1 MKGERKR
8 LGPSCGR
15 MTSIHIAPDGKE
27 PIAGRKCG
35 LGGHRGLDLQCLAS
49 SLAGASRGGRGG
61 PLPLAITLPCILCT
75 VPGMCE
81 SARTVQDGRHGAAA
95 QWRHAEYSVRTGPER
110 PRAGHARTRTP
121 AGLSAVSQSL
131 ADVLHE
137 ETRPGWGGSANER
150 PRALLSFPVSL
161 PADASPGA
169 EQVFNGPYHDN
180 PGPNCFT
187 KKSAHDNNRRS
198 PEDPIIEYKCRSAK
212 ACQGLDLL
220 ERSAA
225 CHCWQLVRVR
235 RKDLSPVHPG
245 PRELLPYQHSEV
257 SLKTRPLDSNH
268 FDSVLCV
275 QAPLRSAPWVGVFL
289 RVFLQTTLHDNNDAD
304 DYWYQSY

>member
-1 MKGERKR
+1 MRQRSGGTQNTVCEPGQKDRGQVTPGPGPQLGLAPSPNLWPTCCMRKHNQDGVAQR
-8 LGPSCGR
+8 MNAPVHCSLFLFPSQRMRPPGPS
-15 MTSIHIAPDGKE
+15 
-27 PIAGRKCG
+27 
-35 LGGHRGLDLQCLAS
+35 
-49 SLAGASRGGRGG
+49 
-61 PLPLAITLPCILCT
+61 
-75 VPGMCE
+75 
-81 SARTVQDGRHGAAA
+81 
-95 QWRHAEYSVRTGPER
+95 
-110 PRAGHARTRTP
+110 
-121 AGLSAVSQSL
+121 
-131 ADVLHE
+131 
-137 ETRPGWGGSANER
+137 
-150 PRALLSFPVSL
+150 
-161 PADASPGA
+161 
-169 EQVFNGPYHDN
+169 NGPYHDN

-212 ACQGLDLL
+212 ACQGLNLL

-235 RKDLSPVHPG
+235 RRDWSPVHPG
-245 PRELLPYQHSEV
+245 PCELLPYQHSEV

-275 QAPLRSAPWVGVFL
+275 QAPLRSAAPWVGIVL